1 MMNRHFIFALCAVL
15 GFSVSGVSM
24 AQSTPADKEA
34 AAKAAKAAKVKF
46 RWGKSLKSAQK
57 QAEETG
63 LPIVLLFTGT
73 SWCGYCIKLEK
84 EILSKKE
91 FKQGMDGVA
100 IGVKFEFGSSDF
112 SKSKEAKTYRITGV
126 PAMVV
131 VDAEGK
137 ELGRTGYIPGQT
149 PVQYVEILSRST
161 RPRLRRPSNVFVP
174 DRNVFSG
181 SGGRT
186 IVAPAVFWEERWEIF
201 PTLFLMAQVQ
211 KKLHEIMTNAY

>member
-1 MMNRHFIFALCAVL
+1 MMNRHFIFALCTVL
-15 GFSVSGVSM
+15 GFSVSGISM
-24 AQSTPADKEA
+24 AQSVPTDKEA

-73 SWCGYCIKLEK
+73 SWCGFCVKLEK
-84 EILSKKE
+84 EILSKKD

-112 SKSKEAKTYRITGV
+112 SKSKEAKTYNITGV

-131 VDAEGK
+131 VDADGK
-137 ELGRTGYIPGQT
+137 ELGRTGYT
-149 PVQYVEILSRST
+149 H
-161 RPRLRRPSNVFVP
+161 PRLRKASKAGVP
-174 DRNVFSG
+174 ERSLINR
-181 SGGRT
+181 SGGRESGALFLFRQERLEICSLDCFKAT
-186 IVAPAVFWEERWEIF
+186 IV
-201 PTLFLMAQVQ
+201 
-211 KKLHEIMTNAY
+211 

>member
-1 MMNRHFIFALCAVL
+1 MMNRHFIFALCTVL
-15 GFSVSGVSM
+15 GFSVSGISM
-24 AQSTPADKEA
+24 AQSVPTDKEA

-73 SWCGYCIKLEK
+73 SWCGFCVKLEK
-84 EILSKKE
+84 EILSKKD

-112 SKSKEAKTYRITGV
+112 SKSKEAKTYNITGV

-131 VDAEGK
+131 VDADG
-137 ELGRTGYIPGQT
+137 
-149 PVQYVEILSRST
+149 
-161 RPRLRRPSNVFVP
+161 
-174 DRNVFSG
+174 
-181 SGGRT
+181 
-186 IVAPAVFWEERWEIF
+186 
-201 PTLFLMAQVQ
+201 
-211 KKLHEIMTNAY
+211 